1 MQTRLKVAAAVLIAF
16 GANGARAQGIPVIDV
31 ANLVQTIQQ
40 VLDGITQ
47 INNQVQQIN
56 QLQSQINS
64 INGIRNLG
72 NVFNNPMLRNYVPAE
87 AYTYL
92 NAINT
97 SGYSGLNATAK
108 ALRDV
113 GMVYKQL
120 DLRRIEN
127 ARALFLYAGTGRDLS
142 PAQRALLAT
151 QRTAGRGVSDAAIA
165 RIVSAASSSATSP
178 PRPPTREI
186 RTEAPLSLR

>member
-72 NVFNNPMLRNYVPAE
+72 NVFNNPLLRNYVPAE
-87 AYTYL
+87 AYTQSTEL
-92 NAINT
+92 
-97 SGYSGLNATAK
+97 K
-108 ALRDV
+108 PV
-113 GMVYKQL
+113 GVECIL
-120 DLRRIEN
+120 
-127 ARALFLYAGTGRDLS
+127 
-142 PAQRALLAT
+142 
-151 QRTAGRGVSDAAIA
+151 
-165 RIVSAASSSATSP
+165 
-178 PRPPTREI
+178 
-186 RTEAPLSLR
+186 